1 MSVLLPTSLRELSMR
16 MILQKDLPWD
26 TYPPLKEDF
35 EALERLPGNYK
46 VVKQSERFL
55 KKDEVVPSSELTPWE
70 AEVGDM
76 LKRSGRPTK
85 GCTRISIAK
94 VMSGNPLVLWKMWK
108 YYHGFF
114 SFVTLISDRIVRR
127 LKCADALLVTHK
139 IDGGKVKQELW
150 AKREG
155 EAWQRR
161 KSISWKVDDKGK
173 LVVEF
178 VVKGNFFDPAAEELD
193 YVVILVAQ
201 RE

>member
-1 MSVLLPTSLRELSMR
+1 MSVPLPTLLELSMR
-16 MILQKDLPWD
+16 MVLQKDLPWD

-76 LKRSGRPTK
+76 LKRNNSPMKR
-85 GCTRISIAK
+85 CTRISIAK
-94 VMSGNPLVLWKMWK
+94 VMSGNPLVLWNMKH
-108 YYHGFF
+108 YYGFF
-114 SFVTLISDRIVRR
+114 SFVIPISDRIVRP
-127 LKCADALLVTHK
+127 LTCADASLLTHK
-139 IDGGKVKQELW
+139 ISGGKVKLELW
-150 AKREG
+150 DKHEG
-155 EAWQRR
+155 KAWQRGN
-161 KSISWKVDDKGK
+161 SISWKVDDKGK

-178 VVKGNFFDPAAEELD
+178 VVKGNFCDPAAEELD
-193 YVVILVAQ
+193 YVVIVEAQ

>member
-1 MSVLLPTSLRELSMR
+1 MSVPLPTLRELSMR

-26 TYPPLKEDF
+26 TYPPLKKDF

-46 VVKQSERFL
+46 VVKESEGFL

-76 LKRSGRPTK
+76 LKRNNSPMKR
-85 GCTRISIAK
+85 CTRISIAK
-94 VMSGNPLVLWKMWK
+94 VMSGNPLVLWNMTHV
-108 YYHGFF
+108 YAVF
-114 SFVTLISDRIVRR
+114 SCMTPISDRIVRP
-127 LKCADALLVTHK
+127 LTCADASLLTHK
-139 IDGGKVKQELW
+139 ISGGKVKLELW
-150 AKREG
+150 DKHEG
-155 EAWQRR
+155 KAWQRGN
-161 KSISWKVDDKGK
+161 SISWKVDDKGK

-193 YVVILVAQ
+193 YVVIVEAQ